1 MTLDSILLTHAEVA
15 VAVAGFASVVAVL
28 RRPLTILQRQRFFSI
43 LLGSLT
49 QILSCLTTV
58 SLMGV
63 GMDGPALWRSASAVT
78 LTLLILV
85 TVVLYLPM
93 RALGTHG
100 IVVINVPVTYFVYVL
115 FAAMWGTLL
124 ANMFVVAAPGFG
136 LYYSY
141 MLLGLANLFLVF
153 ADVVV
158 GEREGTS

>member
-1 MTLDSILLTHAEVA
+1 MSLDSILLTHAEVA

-28 RRPLTILQRQRFFSI
+28 QRPLTLLQRQRFFSI
-43 LLGSLT
+43 LLGALT

-63 GMDGPALWRSASAVT
+63 GMDGPVLWRTASVAT
-78 LTLLILV
+78 LALLILV
-85 TVVLYLPM
+85 TAVLYLPM
-93 RALGTHG
+93 RTLGAHG

-115 FAAMWGTLL
+115 FAAMWGSLL
-124 ANMFVVAAPGFG
+124 ANLFVVAVPGFG

-158 GEREGTS
+158 GGGEGTF